1 MRWLKRVALPD
12 ILLAL
17 GGVFLIS
24 LGAAFNNRAGLGN
37 DSIGIL
43 YDGLRASMN
52 WTTDQLGMASNI
64 VNASLTVVLLIL
76 ARKYISIGTLIY
88 FLPYGLF
95 TDINV
100 ALYDMIPC
108 HDAFWVRCILCIA
121 GNLLLYVGV
130 SMYVTVDIGV
140 DPFTGT
146 VLYLRDVTG
155 KEYRIVKIVF
165 DVCLV
170 LIGFFLGG
178 KLGVVTVV
186 ASVAAGPIIQ
196 FLTGR
201 MQRIY
206 FKDKIATVQQES
218 QVKGGKE
225 DGYTS

>member
-1 MRWLKRVALPD
+1 MKWFKHVHLRD

-17 GGVFLIS
+17 GGVFLIT

-64 VNASLTVVLLIL
+64 VNASLTVVLFIL

-100 ALYDMIPC
+100 ALYDMIPY
-108 HDAFWVRCILCIA
+108 HDAFFVRCALCIT
-121 GNLLLYVGV
+121 GNLLLYVGI

-146 VLYLRDVTG
+146 VLFLRDVT
-155 KEYRIVKIVF
+155 KKAYRTVKIVF
-165 DVCLV
+165 DICLV

-186 ASVAAGPIIQ
+186 AAIVAGPIIQ
-196 FLTGR
+196 FLTGK
-201 MQRIY
+201 MQKIY
-206 FKDKIATVQQES
+206 FKKDMETVQHES
-218 QVKGGKE
+218 
-225 DGYTS
+225 

>member
-1 MRWLKRVALPD
+1 MKWFNHVHLRD

-17 GGVFLIS
+17 GGVFLIT

-64 VNASLTVVLLIL
+64 VNASLTVVLFIL

-100 ALYDMIPC
+100 ALYDMIPY
-108 HDAFWVRCILCIA
+108 HDAFFVRCVLCIA
-121 GNLLLYVGV
+121 GNLLLYMGV

-146 VLYLRDVTG
+146 VLFLRDVT
-155 KEYRIVKIVF
+155 KKAYRTVKIVF

-170 LIGFFLGG
+170 LIGFLLGG

-186 ASVAAGPIIQ
+186 AAIVAGPIIQ
-196 FLTGR
+196 FLTGK
-201 MQRIY
+201 MQKIY
-206 FKDKIATVQQES
+206 FKKDLETVQHES
-218 QVKGGKE
+218 
-225 DGYTS
+225 

>member
-1 MRWLKRVALPD
+1 MKWFKHVHLRD

-17 GGVFLIS
+17 GGVFLIT

-64 VNASLTVVLLIL
+64 VNASLTVVLFIL

-100 ALYDMIPC
+100 ALYDMIPY
-108 HDAFWVRCILCIA
+108 HDAFFVRCVLCIA
-121 GNLLLYVGV
+121 GNLLLYMGV

-146 VLYLRDVTG
+146 VLFLRDVT
-155 KEYRIVKIVF
+155 KKAYRTVKIVF

-170 LIGFFLGG
+170 LIGFLLGG

-186 ASVAAGPIIQ
+186 AAIVAGPIIQ
-196 FLTGR
+196 FLTGK
-201 MQRIY
+201 MQKIY
-206 FKDKIATVQQES
+206 FKKDLETVQHES
-218 QVKGGKE
+218 
-225 DGYTS
+225 

>member
-1 MRWLKRVALPD
+1 MKWMKRVALRD
-12 ILLAL
+12 IVVAL
-17 GGVFLIS
+17 FGVFLIS

-64 VNASLTVVLLIL
+64 VNASLTVVLFIL

-95 TDINV
+95 TDINI
-100 ALYDMIPC
+100 ALYDMIPY
-108 HDAFWVRCILCIA
+108 HDAFITRCVLCIA

-146 VLYLRDVTG
+146 VLFLRDITK
-155 KEYRIVKIVF
+155 KEYRTVKIVF
-165 DVCLV
+165 DICLV
-170 LIGFFLGG
+170 VIGFALGG

-186 ASVAAGPIIQ
+186 ASFVAGPIIQ

-201 MQRIY
+201 MQKLY
-206 FKDKIATVQQES
+206 FKKEIAAIRQES
-218 QVKGGKE
+218 QIEGGK
-225 DGYTS
+225 